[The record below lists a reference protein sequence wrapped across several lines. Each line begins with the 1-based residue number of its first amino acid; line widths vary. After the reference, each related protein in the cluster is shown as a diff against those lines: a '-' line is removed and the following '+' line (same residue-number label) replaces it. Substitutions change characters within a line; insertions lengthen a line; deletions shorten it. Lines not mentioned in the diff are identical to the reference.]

1 MWIFYEIDSYI
12 HLYDHVWNVNSCDRS
27 LELLLQYFENQTQL
41 GLNKK
46 IFVGSKT
53 LNKFHTNGCMH
64 IHMIIRYKQSRA
76 LNKAAI
82 FIDLFLLINL
92 DLIHVL
98 INKSLHSFLAKN
110 PSYSY
115 GHSSWFYLTQHYNC
129 NSSEFFCF
137 LDIITYMSQV

>member
-1 MWIFYEIDSYI
+1 MNLHIFGILITKNCGYFTRLIPTFICMTMYEMSI
-12 HLYDHVWNVNSCDRS
+12 HAIAVWNCYFNILKIRHS
-27 LELLLQYFENQTQL
+27 LDWT
-41 GLNKK
+41 KK

-64 IHMIIRYKQSRA
+64 IHMIIRFKQSRA

-82 FIDLFLLINL
+82 FIDLFLLIHL

-115 GHSSWFYLTQHYNC
+115 GHSSWFYLT
-129 NSSEFFCF
+129 
-137 LDIITYMSQV
+137 

>member
-1 MWIFYEIDSYI
+1 
-12 HLYDHVWNVNSCDRS
+12 
-27 LELLLQYFENQTQL
+27 
-41 GLNKK
+41 
-46 IFVGSKT
+46 
-53 LNKFHTNGCMH
+53 
-64 IHMIIRYKQSRA
+64 MIIRYKQSRA

-110 PSYSY
+110 PLYSY
-115 GHSSWFYLTQHYNC
+115 GHSSGFYLTQHYNC